1 MTSDLIGKI
10 VADKYRIDSLI
21 LENDSGDIFRAV
33 HESRET
39 PLILEVLPRA
49 FSVDSRWTKKFLDR
63 ARAASGISH
72 PNVLR
77 LEDYGED
84 SRGNVYAGYEAA
96 ESTLLSSLLAQPLP
110 QDRALDVARGIARAV
125 EAAHERGVIHGQLS
139 PIKVFLDDAS
149 TPKVYGFG
157 GDSFDA
163 PRDRSSEFL
172 APEQSNEYPIADKRS
187 DIYAL
192 GAILKRMLAGPGVA
206 DGLADTLPDNA
217 HKELVPVIETAMAR
231 DPELRYA
238 SASAFREDL
247 DRLYLESGGV
257 ASIPTAP
264 KKHNIWQTAFIALC
278 GIVVLAGVLIYA
290 TYSKGSDPTVTAKAD
305 EGSLPVQPI
314 NPATGAQEEALLK
327 NSPIGDP
334 NALQD
339 PYLNG
344 ATPGGD
350 GYNAWSNGVMPPAG
364 APLGG
369 TTAGPLAGSQ
379 FPQANQNNGL
389 PPEAIA
395 PPGQRVTVQPGG
407 SVFMPS
413 EGGVILVPVPK
424 NQEPDATPTPKT
436 GAANT
441 AVKNPAG
448 AAGTPKATA
457 PPEKATDKPAASAAD
472 PKKTPAAKP
481 VKKGKTEEE

>member
-10 VADKYRIDSLI
+10 VADKYRVESLV
-21 LENDSGDIFRAV
+21 LESDSGDVFRAV
-33 HESRET
+33 HESRNT

-63 ARAASGISH
+63 ARAASGISQ

-84 SRGNVYAGYEAA
+84 SRGIVYAGYEAA
-96 ESTLLSSLLAQPLP
+96 EPTLLSSLLSQPM
-110 QDRALDVARGIARAV
+110 QQEQALGFARGIARAL
-125 EAAHERGVIHGQLS
+125 EAAHERGIIHGHLS
-139 PIKVFLDDAS
+139 PIKVFVDDAS

-157 GDSFDA
+157 GDAFDA

-192 GAILKRMLAGPGVA
+192 GAILKRMLAGPGVV
-206 DGLADTLPDNA
+206 DGLAGVMPNDA
-217 HKELVPVIETAMAR
+217 HKELAPVIETAMAR

-238 SASAFREDL
+238 SAASFREDL
-247 DRLYLESGGV
+247 DRLYFESGGL
-257 ASIPTAP
+257 ASTPIAP

-290 TYSKGSDPTVTAKAD
+290 TNSKGSDPTITAKAD

-379 FPQANQNNGL
+379 FPQADPNSGL
-389 PPEAIA
+389 PPQAIA

-407 SVFMPS
+407 SQFMPN

-441 AVKNPAG
+441 AVKTPSG
-448 AAGTPKATA
+448 PAGTPKTTA
-457 PPEKATDKPAASAAD
+457 PPEKATDKPAASTTE
-472 PKKTPAAKP
+472 PKKAPAAKP
-481 VKKGKTEEE
+481 KKGRSEE